1 MSGAS
6 QLHGSWRVAVDPRR
20 RGSEWWDWARASHTS
35 PTALQALLVPMP
47 PEDVRVSEAEAA
59 DIAAWAASLPCWEA
73 ADPDGLPA
81 LVIERVQQ

>member
-35 PTALQALLVPMP
+35 LTALQALLVPMP

>member
-1 MSGAS
+1 MAQVSFTVRGA
-6 QLHGSWRVAVDPRR
+6 LLWTPRR

-59 DIAAWAASLPCWEA
+59 DIAAWAASLPGWEA
-73 ADPDGLPA
+73 ADPDGPPA
-81 LVIERVQQ
+81 LVIERVKQ

>member
-1 MSGAS
+1 
-6 QLHGSWRVAVDPRR
+6 
-20 RGSEWWDWARASHTS
+20 
-35 PTALQALLVPMP
+35 MP
-47 PEDVRVSEAEAA
+47 PDDVRVSEAEAA